1 MYTTPK
7 EKLKKRKKRK
17 YEIAREPANTT
28 IGEHEV
34 KIIRVRGGN
43 VKVRLLK
50 EKYANV
56 AVGKGVSKKAEI
68 LNVVDNPANRTF
80 ARSNIITKGAILTVK
95 LDGKEVNVKV
105 TSRPGQ
111 EGVIN
116 AVLLEQKK

>member
-7 EKLKKRKKRK
+7 QKLKSRKKRK

-28 IGEHEV
+28 IGEHKV
-34 KIIRVRGGN
+34 KIIRGRGGKI
-43 VKVRLLK
+43 KVRLLR

-56 AVGKGVSKKAEI
+56 AISKTITKRLEI

-80 ARSNIITKGAILTVK
+80 ARNNIITKGAILAVK
-95 LDGKEVNVKV
+95 LDDKEVKVKV

-111 EGVIN
+111 EGIIN
-116 AVLLEQKK
+116 AVLIKQPK